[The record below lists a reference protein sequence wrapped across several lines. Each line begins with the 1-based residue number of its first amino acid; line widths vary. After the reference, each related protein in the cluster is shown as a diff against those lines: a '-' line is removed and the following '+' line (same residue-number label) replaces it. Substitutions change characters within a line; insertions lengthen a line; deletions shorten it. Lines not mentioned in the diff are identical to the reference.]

1 MMSIRAVR
9 AHNASDTAAAVL
21 DFVRRRTGLAL
32 TDPGRPAA
40 AIRRAMA
47 QVRIRD
53 ADRYRELLE
62 SDPVLLDALLAELT
76 VGESY
81 FLRERGQLD
90 FIGQEVIPE
99 IRQRRGAGHV
109 IQAWSAG
116 CAGGEEAYSLAIL
129 ADQIGA
135 GVAVRVLG
143 TDIARERL
151 DFARRGVYGKWSLR
165 GVPAHVMER
174 YFRQR
179 GRSVEVAPEIRAAV
193 AFRHLNLVDENW
205 HSAGVEL
212 GRMDL
217 VLCRNVLIY
226 FDPAAIDRVARRLV
240 DSLSDEGW
248 LFLGASDP
256 ILTDIVPCDVVI
268 TGAGI
273 AYRRK
278 PRERGSSHR
287 RWQSSGQM
295 GWSDAA
301 LSTTSTTPEPAR
313 EAAAAAI
320 HEKIPPLTAE
330 SHSASARRLEEH
342 FAGMRAAY
350 EGAEYVQVT
359 VRATQYVTENADDV
373 GGWIL
378 LVRSLANLGRLEEA
392 GVACAVALDRH
403 RTSAEL
409 TYLHALLLRE
419 AGYTADAIA
428 ALRRALYLDHR
439 FVAAHLALGDLF
451 AARGDLD
458 AASRSFRN
466 AERLL
471 QRPAEGPSLVGTDGL
486 DAARLLEMTRMRLQ
500 VARRS
505 NGQ

>member
-1 MMSIRAVR
+1 VISIRDHRVLAV
-9 AHNASDTAAAVL
+9 SDAAAALL

-32 TDPGRPAA
+32 TETGRPAA

-47 QVRIRD
+47 RVTLRD
-53 ADRYRELLE
+53 PDKYRELVE
-62 SDPVLLDALLAELT
+62 SDAALFDDLLAELT

-81 FLRERGQLD
+81 FLRERGQFD

-99 IRQRRGAGHV
+99 IRRRRGAAHV

-116 CAGGEEAYSLAIL
+116 CAAGEEAYSLAIL
-129 ADQIGA
+129 ADQTGA
-135 GVAVRVLG
+135 RDSIRVLG

-151 DFARRGVYGKWSLR
+151 EVARRGVYGNWSLR
-165 GVPAHVMER
+165 GVPADVMGR

-179 GRSVEVAPEIRAAV
+179 GRHVEVAPEIRSAV
-193 AFRHLNLVDENW
+193 EFRHLNLVDEDW
-205 HSAGVEL
+205 HAAGVES

-226 FDPAAIDRVARRLV
+226 FDPAAIARVARRLV

-256 ILTDIVPCDVVI
+256 ILTDIVPCDVVV

-278 PRERGSSHR
+278 PREHGASVPR
-287 RWQSSGQM
+287 RRINDTEWGN
-295 GWSDAA
+295 GARA
-301 LSTTSTTPEPAR
+301 LAPIPAR
-313 EAAAAAI
+313 PDGDASAI
-320 HEKIPPLTAE
+320 KKTITPLPVE
-330 SHSASARRLEEH
+330 SHTASARRLEQS
-342 FAGMRAAY
+342 FAEIKAAY
-350 EGAEYVQVT
+350 GSADYVQGA
-359 VRATQYVTENADDV
+359 VRATQYVAENADDAA
-373 GGWIL
+373 GWIL

-392 GVACAVALDRH
+392 GVACAAGLDRH

-419 AGYTADAIA
+419 SGNTPEAVA
-428 ALRRALYLDHR
+428 ALRRALYLDQR
-439 FVAAHLALGDLF
+439 FVPAHLALGDLF
-451 AARGDLD
+451 AARGEFD

-471 QRPAEGPSLVGTDGL
+471 QRCAEGELPPGADGL
-486 DAARLLEMTRMRLQ
+486 DAARLLQMTRMRLQ

-505 NGQ
+505 DGQ